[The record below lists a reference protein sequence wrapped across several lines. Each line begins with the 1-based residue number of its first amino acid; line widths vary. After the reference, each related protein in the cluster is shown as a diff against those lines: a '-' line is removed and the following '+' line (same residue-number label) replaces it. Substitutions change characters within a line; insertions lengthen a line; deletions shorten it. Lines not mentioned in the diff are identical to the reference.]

1 MDVALKLL
9 PSIHFLTNCCQLLVD
24 LTTLACSFNL
34 KHVEHNTLAFYKIA
48 SMKQNTLKNVNIWKK
63 YQN

>member
-1 MDVALKLL
+1 MDVAQKLL
-9 PSIHFLTNCCQLLVD
+9 PSILFFTKLLLVD
-24 LTTLACSFNL
+24 LTMLACSFNL

-48 SMKQNTLKNVNIWKK
+48 SMEHNTLKNVNIWRK